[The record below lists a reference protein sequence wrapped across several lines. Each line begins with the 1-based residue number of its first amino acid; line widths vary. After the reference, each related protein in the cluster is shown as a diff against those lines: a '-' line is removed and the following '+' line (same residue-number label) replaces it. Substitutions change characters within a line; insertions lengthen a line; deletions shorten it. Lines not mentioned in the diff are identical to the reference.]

1 MRTVLL
7 PLVGVLLA
15 MPVAVAQAVEI
26 DLDANTVTVVGSA
39 TVTAPPDRAVIR
51 LGVQTRAATAAE
63 ALRQHEADMA
73 RVLTQVRAYGIADRQ
88 ITIEGLNLGEAYGE
102 RGPDGFQAFRVVAVE
117 TDSLAVVP
125 ELVASVVEVGA
136 NRLDG
141 LVYTIRESG
150 PYQDRALAEAMAR
163 ARAKAQ
169 RLASAS
175 GRTLGDVLAVVEQG
189 AAPVNPYFRGMGGY
203 DEVVVE
209 AAAVVNPAAY
219 SAGASDVRATVV
231 VRFALRP

>member
-1 MRTVLL
+1 MRALFAAL
-7 PLVGVLLA
+7 VLLA
-15 MPVAVAQAVEI
+15 ASAASAQTVEF

-51 LGVQTRAATAAE
+51 LGVQTRAETAAG
-63 ALRQHEADMA
+63 ALRQHEDDMA
-73 RVLTQVRAYGIADRQ
+73 RVLTQVRSFGIADRQ
-88 ITIEGLNLGEAYGE
+88 ITIEGLNLGENYGPN
-102 RGPDGFQAFRVVAVE
+102 GPDGYQAFRIVAVE

-141 LVYTIRESG
+141 LIYTIRESG
-150 PYQDRALAEAMAR
+150 PYQDRALDEAMAR
-163 ARAKAQ
+163 ARTKAQ
-169 RLASAS
+169 RLATAA
-175 GRTLGDVLAVVEQG
+175 GRTLGDVQAIVEQG
-189 AAPVNPYFRGMGGY
+189 APMVQPYYRGMGGY

-209 AAAVVNPAAY
+209 EAAANPAAY
-219 SAGASDVRATVV
+219 SAGSSQVRATVV